1 MATNEQEFT
10 KYCQDNPETNVHLV
24 LKNKSERLIWQQS
37 RGSLKALHE
46 YIDTQ
51 NPIPYR
57 SENLDEFLQ
66 QARCQKIMLIAD
78 TAGMGKSTVLTHLSK
93 YIKRKFPAYWVV
105 KIDLNNHTDVL
116 GAQTKQKIGAIEF
129 LCKKLLKLSSSFE
142 KKLFKQ
148 CCHRLEKTSKVV
160 LMFDGFDEISPKFKE
175 TVLDLLQDLNPLK
188 QPCLDQ
194 LWVTTRPHLRDVLE
208 ENLQQFCYTL
218 EPFSEDNQVSFLK
231 EFWRQRSELKEEDQQ
246 QLETYS
252 RALIQMVAK
261 SISDKEK
268 ELTGIPLQTRM
279 LAEAFETEAKTYCL
293 LHKSEPELPKQLCLV
308 YLYRKFIKERM
319 IIFFKSKGEIAEEL
333 LTDIIMNGID
343 ITKNHQK
350 LALEVLLPEL
360 KDTVLKLEE
369 CDMLA
374 PEAISMIGI
383 AQYVDGKLQFIHRTF
398 TEYYVADFLAT
409 HLTKEKSFLL
419 QVLNILF
426 KILLET
432 GYAVTTSFLDG
443 LLVNSEK
450 SKVIELYGKKIYK
463 IWKVKRSHKLVK
475 IKKEELTREHLQRAL
490 HYAAAKGYARI
501 IDFFLVA

>member
-1 MATNEQEFT
+1 
-10 KYCQDNPETNVHLV
+10 
-24 LKNKSERLIWQQS
+24 
-37 RGSLKALHE
+37 
-46 YIDTQ
+46 
-51 NPIPYR
+51 
-57 SENLDEFLQ
+57 
-66 QARCQKIMLIAD
+66 
-78 TAGMGKSTVLTHLSK
+78 
-93 YIKRKFPAYWVV
+93 
-105 KIDLNNHTDVL
+105 
-116 GAQTKQKIGAIEF
+116 
-129 LCKKLLKLSSSFE
+129 
-142 KKLFKQ
+142 
-148 CCHRLEKTSKVV
+148 
-160 LMFDGFDEISPKFKE
+160 
-175 TVLDLLQDLNPLK
+175 
-188 QPCLDQ
+188 
-194 LWVTTRPHLRDVLE
+194 
-208 ENLQQFCYTL
+208 
-218 EPFSEDNQVSFLK
+218 
-231 EFWRQRSELKEEDQQ
+231 
-246 QLETYS
+246 
-252 RALIQMVAK
+252 MVAK

-383 AQYVDGKLQFIHRTF
+383 AQYVDDKLQFIHRTF
-398 TEYYVADFLAT
+398 AEYYVADILAT

-450 SKVIELYGKKIYK
+450 SKVIELYGKKINK